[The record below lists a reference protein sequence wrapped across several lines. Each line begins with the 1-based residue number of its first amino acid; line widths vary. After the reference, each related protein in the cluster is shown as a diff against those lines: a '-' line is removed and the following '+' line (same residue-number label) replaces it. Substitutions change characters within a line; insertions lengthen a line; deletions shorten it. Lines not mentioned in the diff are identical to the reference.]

1 MNKKNKKIRVG
12 LIGLGEQMLDN
23 LLPSILLTNK
33 CEIISLC
40 DISELVL
47 KEIGEKLHV
56 ENLYSDYTKMITSE
70 SFDVIFVASSPEVHY
85 NVIKLCIEN
94 KIAVFVEKPPVRNVS
109 ELTNILELNNQNIL
123 IGVGMNFSY
132 SDSHN
137 SIMELINDKDF
148 GKLSS
153 VTIEHLSSKPIEPF
167 WNFDSIIE
175 SFLLAQLIHPLDY
188 LLRMGGKFSKI
199 NVFCSK
205 NIQPFF
211 LSVVIEFENGIVG
224 HIKSGSFYPR
234 FRHQIEITS
243 ENGNIINVDDLSKVE
258 VTTKNID
265 LPFNI
270 NANKCNIISHKSPL
284 KSGYSSAGYS
294 NEITNF
300 LKSYLE
306 NIPFETNLESMINTY
321 YALTEIHEKIL
332 KITTPLEQCILSN

>member
-1 MNKKNKKIRVG
+1 MG

-33 CEIISLC
+33 CNIVSLC
-40 DISELVL
+40 DISELAL
-47 KEIGEKLHV
+47 RKIGEKLNV
-56 ENLYSDYTKMITSE
+56 ENLYSDYTEMIMAQ
-70 SFDVIFVASSPEVHY
+70 DLDIVFVASTPEVHY
-85 NVIKLCIEN
+85 NVIKLCIA
-94 KIAVFVEKPPVRNVS
+94 KRIAVFIEKPPVRN
-109 ELTNILELNNQNIL
+109 ILELKDVLERNEQDVL

-137 SIMELINDKDF
+137 SITELISDKDF

-153 VTIEHLSSKPIEPF
+153 ITIEHLSSKPLEPF

-188 LLRMGGKFSKI
+188 LLRMGGNYSKL

-211 LSVVIEFENGIVG
+211 LSLVIEFENGIVG

-234 FRHQIEITS
+234 FKHQIEITS
-243 ENGNIINVDDLSKVE
+243 ENGNIINVDDLSRVE
-258 VTTKNID
+258 ITTKNID
-265 LPFNI
+265 LPFNMK
-270 NANKCNIISHKSPL
+270 ANKCNIISHKSPL

-294 NEITNF
+294 NEVTGF
-300 LKSYLE
+300 LKSYKE
-306 NIPFETNLESMINTY
+306 NVPFETNLKSMVNTY

-332 KITTPLEQCILSN
+332 EITSPLTTCSISN